1 MGRPIRVLFL
11 LALIAAAAYGGW
23 RWLSTGKGFMPH
35 EETVPVSV
43 ATALAQDVPHYLQGI
58 GTVTPSADVLV
69 TSRVTGELV
78 SIAFTEG
85 QRVNAGDLLAQID
98 PRPFEAAL
106 AQAKGNLA
114 RDEAELA
121 NARRDAQRYAKL
133 AARDYVARQTY
144 DTQAATVRQL
154 EGTVA
159 ADRAAVRSA
168 ELDLMYSSITAPVP
182 GRLGLRNVD
191 PGTLITANDTTGIVR
206 ITEVTPC
213 YVVFPLPEVNV
224 PLITASLADGSR
236 PAVEA
241 WSRNQTEML
250 AVGEL
255 LTVDNVIDTQTG
267 TIRLKAVFANES
279 ERLYANEFVNARLRV
294 RILRD
299 VVTVPPAAVQIG
311 ASGNYLFVI
320 DAEDTARRREVVTGL
335 ATGAVTVIEKGL
347 AAGDRI
353 VVDGVDRL
361 RDGTRVRVA
370 ATVATV
376 KLGERPSPLVTEEA
390 PRRVEAPANAAP
402 DAQAGR
408 P

>member
-23 RWLSTGKGFMPH
+23 RWLSTGKGFMPP

-168 ELDLMYSSITAPVP
+168 ELDLIYSSITAPVP

-206 ITEVTPC
+206 VTEVTPC

-224 PLITASLADGSR
+224 PLIKASLADGSR
-236 PAVEA
+236 PPVEA
-241 WSRNQTEML
+241 WSRDQTEMV
-250 AVGEL
+250 AAGEL

-267 TIRLKAVFANES
+267 TIRLKAIFANDS

-294 RILRD
+294 RVLRD

-320 DAEDTARRREVVTGL
+320 DAEDTAHRREVVTGL

-347 AAGDRI
+347 AAGDRV

-390 PRRVEAPANAAP
+390 PRLVDAPANAAP
-402 DAQAGR
+402 GTQADR